1 MKLLHI
7 ANLLV
12 ILAFHSE
19 DQYQAQAKLGES
31 FAREEQEWDSLS
43 LPRLH
48 LRDDKQKRNL
58 VELEMFGGNP
68 GDEFIP
74 LGLCEGD
81 CDDDDDVRSP

>member
-31 FAREEQEWDSLS
+31 YAREREELDS

-48 LRDDKQKRNL
+48 LRDDKRNL

-81 CDDDDDVRSP
+81 CDDDDDVSSLCLS